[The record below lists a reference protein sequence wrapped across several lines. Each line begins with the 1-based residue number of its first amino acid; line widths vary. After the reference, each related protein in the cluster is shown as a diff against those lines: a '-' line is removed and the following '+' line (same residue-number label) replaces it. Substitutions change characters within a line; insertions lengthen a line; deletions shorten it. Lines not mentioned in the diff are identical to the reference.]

1 MILEEL
7 IAKLGFKVS
16 GQSEAQKFLRQLD
29 ALKKTAKDTN
39 KSFKLNLTGSASGL
53 NRMVSDLERGIA
65 AVRRFRRETAKPLRV
80 DVAGRGYHVHPRD
93 GRGGRRPGG
102 GRTVVPAGEGYGP
115 AGGAAGGYA
124 AGRLIGMGGP
134 AVTAAGVAATGVV
147 ALKKFGDLE
156 TAGKQLA
163 ITAEKTYAEIAPD
176 IEMFRKEGPK
186 IGALPKDMA
195 SVAQA
200 FIAAGLTYE
209 QAIGAVIPTVKAAK
223 ASFTSLDDAAGAG
236 IATMQNLKIG
246 VNDLEAAY
254 DFMIKG
260 GKLGKAEFNEMAG
273 VMPQLA
279 ASASKIGEKDLK
291 GLASVV
297 AAMEVVR
304 ETGATTPDSGIH
316 LKDLYEKMSAPDVAR
331 HFKKKGVDLEAELK
345 AGDKTGKSRMDTFLD
360 IMQRVTKG
368 DPFRIAEVLHEQQ
381 SRDAATTLLKNRDKF
396 NQYRDDIMKN
406 ARGTTATDFA
416 EATNSL
422 QASFD
427 RLLASA
433 DRLAGRFG
441 EMAAPAARKLMDS
454 LSESTDKSENATKAD
469 GDALLRDFGVL
480 PPKSTWVDPPTR
492 QAPQARSPFGGLHNR
507 MRWGGV
513 GTIPGGIDPG
523 DLTKR
528 FGADWMRQ
536 GTQQTAGTVQHTINN
551 TNTGNDQRTQSV
563 TVNQTVNGVPAAASG
578 AAESVAGAL
587 SKMGASLAKAN
598 SVPTAGSTAP

>member
-1 MILEEL
+1 M
-7 IAKLGFKVS
+7 
-16 GQSEAQKFLRQLD
+16 
-29 ALKKTAKDTN
+29 
-39 KSFKLNLTGSASGL
+39 
-53 NRMVSDLERGIA
+53 
-65 AVRRFRRETAKPLRV
+65 
-80 DVAGRGYHVHPRD
+80 
-93 GRGGRRPGG
+93 
-102 GRTVVPAGEGYGP
+102 
-115 AGGAAGGYA
+115 
-124 AGRLIGMGGP
+124 
-134 AVTAAGVAATGVV
+134 V

-236 IATMQNLKIG
+236 ITTMQNLKVG
-246 VNDLEAAY
+246 LNDLETAF

-279 ASASKIGEKDLK
+279 ASASKVGEKDLK

-297 AAMEVVR
+297 AALEVVR
-304 ETGATTPDSGIH
+304 ETGATTADSSIH
-316 LKDLYEKMSAPDVAR
+316 LKDLYEKMQAPDVAR
-331 HFKKKGVDLEAELK
+331 HFKKKGVDLEKELK
-345 AGDKTGKSRMDTFLD
+345 AGDTSGKSRMDTFLD

-406 ARGTTATDFA
+406 ARGTTSTDFV
-416 EATNSL
+416 EATNRFDSSVERFV
-422 QASFD
+422 ASVD
-427 RLLASA
+427 RLM
-433 DRLAGRFG
+433 GRFG
-441 EMAAPAARKLMDS
+441 EAGSSTARGVLDRLSDS
-454 LSESTDKSENATKAD
+454 MDKSENASKEA
-469 GDALLRDFGVL
+469 GDDLLRDFGAL
-480 PPKSTWVDPPTR
+480 PPKSTWQDPPRRNAT
-492 QAPQARSPFGGLHNR
+492 PARNPFGSLTDR
-507 MRWGGV
+507 MKWGGA
-513 GTIPGGIDPG
+513 GQMPGPINPG

-528 FGADWMRQ
+528 FGSDWMRQ

-563 TVNQTVNGVPAAASG
+563 TVNQTVNGVPGVASAAAEGAKSG
-578 AAESVAGAL
+578 LAS
-587 SKMGASLAKAN
+587 MGASVAKAN
-598 SVPTAGSTAP
+598 STPTAGSTAP